1 MVSVTPAVVGM
12 PGGLELLVI
21 LVIFVLLFGIPL
33 TILLVLGYR
42 LTERAGESAIPE
54 DRLEELEAEV
64 DELKTRLE
72 DEP

>member
-1 MVSVTPAVVGM
+1 MVSVTPAVVGI

-42 LTERAGESAIPE
+42 WTERAGESAISE

-64 DELKTRLE
+64 DELRTRLE
-72 DEP
+72 DDS